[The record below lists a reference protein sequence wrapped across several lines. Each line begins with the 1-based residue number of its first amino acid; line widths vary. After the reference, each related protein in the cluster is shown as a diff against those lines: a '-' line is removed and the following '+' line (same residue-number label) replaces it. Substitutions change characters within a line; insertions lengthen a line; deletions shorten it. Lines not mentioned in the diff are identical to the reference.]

1 MRIRIPM
8 DFGWLN
14 PDPHWVK
21 MTQKNGKQ
29 LSLRFEVLD
38 VLF

>member
-1 MRIRIPM
+1 M
-8 DFGWLN
+8 DAN

-29 LSLRFEVLD
+29 LILRFEVLD